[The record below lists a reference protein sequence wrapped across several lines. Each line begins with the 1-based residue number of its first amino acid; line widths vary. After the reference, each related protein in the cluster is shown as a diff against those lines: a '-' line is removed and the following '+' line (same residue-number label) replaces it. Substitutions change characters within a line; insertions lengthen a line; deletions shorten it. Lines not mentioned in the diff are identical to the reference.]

1 MMSRRRVSARPSGR
15 GEGDVKPSYS
25 AVYVLLLSWEDDDL
39 GVISEIKD
47 LAFTFENAY
56 GFQVEEYLIPSKEP
70 DDAFD
75 EKLKNF
81 VRRYESPR
89 SLLIVYY
96 GGHGMLNISR
106 LGIWAWLSSNSGRS
120 SPLLTLKQ

>member
-1 MMSRRRVSARPSGR
+1 MPSRSLSVRSKGR
-15 GEGDVKPSYS
+15 GKEEVKPSYS

-56 GFQVEEYLIPSKEP
+56 GFQVERYLIPSEEP

-75 EKLKNF
+75 ERLKTF
-81 VRRYESPR
+81 VRSYQSPR

-96 GGHGMLNISR
+96 GGHGMLNASR
-106 LGIWAWLSSNSGRS
+106 LGIWAWSSSNPGRTS
-120 SPLLTLKQ
+120 SY